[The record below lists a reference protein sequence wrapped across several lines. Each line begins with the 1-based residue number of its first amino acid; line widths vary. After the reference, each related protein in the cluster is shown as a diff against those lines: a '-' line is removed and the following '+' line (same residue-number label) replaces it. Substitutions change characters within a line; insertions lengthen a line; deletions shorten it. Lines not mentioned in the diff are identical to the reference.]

1 MIKLYVCNGAIPFI
15 HCSRAIT
22 GFFSR
27 GGGQRIGIK
36 YVGIK
41 YACNVCKYFLG
52 GTGPAQQ
59 TGTGAGNFEHD
70 TFKKGKAHYNM
81 KWSCNY

>member
-1 MIKLYVCNGAIPFI
+1 MELFHSYTAQGR
-15 HCSRAIT
+15 SQD
-22 GFFSR
+22 FFLG

-81 KWSCNY
+81 K